1 MITERAAIRTDGFI
15 TNIKSRNPFDVIR
28 ADVVLGRLEKQAHQ
42 GCGLYYEIYEARLLG
57 MAIAHLEMLPPKD
70 RKTFIAVA
78 EKRGLALNEEEL
90 ERADEARA
98 DVMRE
103 IRADY

>member
-1 MITERAAIRTDGFI
+1 MTTECTALRTDGFI

-28 ADVVLGRLEKQAHQ
+28 ADVVLERLHKQAYQ

-57 MAIAHLEMLPPKD
+57 MAIAHLELLPQKD
-70 RKTFIAVA
+70 RQTFIAAA
-78 EKRGLALNEEEL
+78 EKKGFTLSMEEL

-103 IRADY
+103 IWADY

>member
-1 MITERAAIRTDGFI
+1 MTTECTALRTDGFI

-28 ADVVLGRLEKQAHQ
+28 ADVVLERLEKHASQ

-57 MAIAHLEMLPPKD
+57 SAIAHLEMLPPKD
-70 RKTFIAVA
+70 RQTFIAAA
-78 EKRGLALNEEEL
+78 EKRGLTLNEEDL
-90 ERADEARA
+90 ERAEDARA

>member
-1 MITERAAIRTDGFI
+1 MTTECIALRTDGFI

-28 ADVVLGRLEKQAHQ
+28 ADVVLERLEKHAHQ

-57 MAIAHLEMLPPKD
+57 MAIAHLEMLPSKD
-70 RKTFIAVA
+70 RQTFIASA
-78 EKRGLALNEEEL
+78 EKRGLTLNEEEL
-90 ERADEARA
+90 ERAEDARA